1 MNTKEL
7 LSSYIKERTTSL
19 GPFPDIVQKGIDT
32 ISGDV
37 PYKLKLAI
45 TLSELI
51 TFSSHLR
58 KPIQLYD
65 GTLVPTNAIVFAL
78 SASGTSK
85 DKSLNTLR
93 KSLSTAYDSLE
104 DCRKQYAQ
112 EKAVKMAILD
122 GAGEADWQRY
132 YAPPKPL
139 QAGLGTVEGLMHH
152 FADISEVPLGAG
164 SITTS
169 EIGSELQNN
178 GAITDIIMTVSV
190 AYDLGNIPPKI
201 VKSQENQT
209 KAVKSLPVNALFFG
223 SQDALLYNNE
233 IKTKFKMV
241 FNTQLARRSIFTFTP
256 EQPYKLEID
265 SIDQLYQMRE
275 EERNRVLKAQ
285 TKLNSFTAHLV
296 ENTTATPL
304 PISDDANKLFDV
316 YLELNSIISDEMSNK
331 YPIAKL
337 SRKHKQWLA
346 LKLAGSYAILSQ
358 EDTLTEQTYA
368 YAINTVEMLS
378 PMLQEFEKELVKEP
392 YEQLAD
398 MCGHKSQDGEY
409 FLSLH
414 ELRKLGYVYGTGS
427 TKAKVEELCVLA
439 NSYDEAGAYT
449 VHENGIQYKEIVK
462 TDIVGVS
469 YIIFDED
476 QTKDK
481 SGQALKDYMQRNATE
496 GYVFYETNFEELQ
509 LLLEENAAYSS
520 FAFKD
525 GYRTKENLIGGTKFV
540 VLDID
545 KSQLTDQETHLLLS
559 EYNHYVVRTSDPDN
573 EFKFRTI
580 LELDAIVDV
589 DERMWK
595 CFIQEIA
602 NELGLVIDVLPQ
614 SQIFFSF
621 ANREVLSQLEANKLP
636 TKYLLEQAS
645 LSNRDKPKPARELP
659 DAQKSAQLGDPMET
673 FKYAYHVEPGER
685 SVKMYRALAHAI
697 DLGAD
702 GDYLKQ
708 LANEINESWMDKLDE
723 DRLQRTLLKPALRRI
738 GE

>member
-1 MNTKEL
+1 MDTKTL
-7 LSSYIKERTTSL
+7 LDGYIRERTGKL

-85 DKSLNTLR
+85 DKSLNTIR
-93 KSLSTAYDSLE
+93 KSLGTAYDSLE
-104 DCRKQYAQ
+104 EVRVDYARD
-112 EKAVKMAILD
+112 KAEKMAILD
-122 GAGEADWQRY
+122 GAGKEHWQRY
-132 YAPPKPL
+132 YQPPKPL

-164 SITTS
+164 SLTTS

-178 GAITDIIMTVSV
+178 GAITDIIKTISV

-201 VKSQENQT
+201 VKSTENQT
-209 KAVKSLPVNALFFG
+209 KAVKNLPVNALFFG
-223 SQDALLYNNE
+223 SQDALLYNND

-256 EQPYKLEID
+256 EQPERIDIKTIDELYEI
-265 SIDQLYQMRE
+265 RE
-275 EERNRVLKAQ
+275 KERDRVMKAQ
-285 TKLNSFTAHLV
+285 TNLNAITAHLV
-296 ENTTATPL
+296 ENTSSTPL

-316 YLELNSIISDEMSNK
+316 YLELNSILSEDMSNK
-331 YPIAKL
+331 YPISKL

-346 LKLAGSYAILSQ
+346 LKLAGSYAILNQ
-358 EDTLTEQTYA
+358 EEDISETTYA

-378 PMLQEFEKELVKEP
+378 PMLQDFEKELVKEP

-398 MCGHKSQDGEY
+398 MCNHKSQEGEF

-414 ELRKLGYVYGTGS
+414 ELRKLGYVLGSGS
-427 TKAKVEELCVLA
+427 TKSKVEELCILA
-439 NSYDEAGAYT
+439 NSYDADGSYT
-449 VHENGIQYKEIVK
+449 VHESGIQYKKLIK

-469 YIIFDED
+469 HKIFDTEL
-476 QTKDK
+476 T
-481 SGQALKDYMQRNATE
+481 GQALKDFMQRNATE
-496 GYVFYETNFEELQ
+496 GYEFYETDFAEIE

-520 FAFKD
+520 FAFQD
-525 GYRTKENLIGGTKFV
+525 GYRKKENLIGGTKFV

-545 KSQLTDQETHLLLS
+545 KSQLTDQEAHLLLH
-559 EYNHYVVRTSDPDN
+559 EFNHYIARTSDPEN

-580 LELDAIVDV
+580 LELDAIVDI

-595 CFIQEIA
+595 AFIQEIA
-602 NELGLVIDVLPQ
+602 HELGLVIDVLPQ

-621 ANREVLSQLEANKLP
+621 KDREILKQLDGRPLS
-636 TKYLLEQAS
+636 TKHLLERAA
-645 LSNRDKPKPARELP
+645 LATRDKPKPASQLP
-659 DAQKSAQLGDPMET
+659 ETAKTAQLQDPMET
-673 FKYAYHVEPGER
+673 FNYAFAAEPGER

-702 GDYLKQ
+702 GAYLKQ
-708 LANEINESWMDKLDE
+708 LASEINSSWMDPMHE

>member
-1 MNTKEL
+1 MSTYDL
-7 LSSYIKERTTSL
+7 LNDYITERTSKL

-93 KSLSTAYDSLE
+93 KSLATAYEALE
-104 DCRKQYAQ
+104 ETRKQYAR
-112 EKAVKMAILD
+112 EKAERHALLD
-122 GAGEADWQRY
+122 GAEREDWQRY
-132 YAPPKPL
+132 YQAPKPL

-152 FADISEVPLGAG
+152 FADIGENPMGAG
-164 SITTS
+164 SLTTS

-178 GAITDIIMTVSV
+178 GAITDIIKTISV

-201 VKSQENQT
+201 VKSTEHQT
-209 KAVKSLPVNALFFG
+209 KAIKNLPVNALFFG
-223 SQDALLYNNE
+223 SQDALLYNND

-256 EQPYKLEID
+256 ENPARAEIS
-265 SIDQLYQMRE
+265 SIDELYEIRE
-275 EERNRVLKAQ
+275 KERHRVLAAQ
-285 TKLNSFTAHLV
+285 AKLNSITAHLV
-296 ENTTATPL
+296 ENTNNLPL

-316 YLELNSIISDEMSNK
+316 YMELNSILSEEMSNK
-331 YPIAKL
+331 YPISKL

-346 LKLAGSYAILSQ
+346 LKLSGSYAILNQ
-358 EDTLTEQTYA
+358 EQEITEQTYA
-368 YAINTVEMLS
+368 YAINTIEMLS
-378 PMLQEFEKELVKEP
+378 PMLTEFEKELVKEP

-398 MCGHKSQDGEY
+398 MCRYKSQDGEY

-414 ELRKLGYVYGTGS
+414 DLRKLGYIHGQGS
-427 TKAKVEELCVLA
+427 SKSKVEELCILA
-439 NSYDEAGAYT
+439 NSYDNEGSYT
-449 VHENGIQYKEIVK
+449 VHENGIQYQELVI

-469 YIIFDED
+469 YIIFNTDLEG
-476 QTKDK
+476 KE
-481 SGQALKDYMQRNATE
+481 LKEYMQRNATE
-496 GYVFYETNFEELQ
+496 GYNFYETDFNEIE
-509 LLLEENAAYSS
+509 LLLQENAAYSS
-520 FAFKD
+520 FAFEG
-525 GYRTKENLIGGTKFV
+525 GYRNKDNLRGGTKFV
-540 VLDID
+540 ILDID
-545 KSQLTDQETHLLLS
+545 KSQLTDNEAHLLLHD
-559 EYNHYVVRTSDPDN
+559 YNHYIVRTSDPDN
-573 EFKFRTI
+573 QFKFRTI
-580 LELDAIVDV
+580 LELDALVDI
-589 DERMWK
+589 DEFMWK
-595 CFIQEIA
+595 AFIQEIA
-602 NELGLVIDVLPQ
+602 NELGLIIDILPQ

-621 ANREVLSQLEANKLP
+621 KNRTILKQTEGKCLP
-636 TKYLLEQAS
+636 TKHLLERAA
-645 LSNRDKPKPARELP
+645 LAARDKPKPARQLP
-659 DAQKSAQLGDPMET
+659 DSTKVQQLQNPMDT
-673 FKYAYHVEPGER
+673 FHYAYAAEPGER

-702 GDYLKQ
+702 GTYLKE
-708 LANEINESWMDKLDE
+708 LAKEINSSWIDPMDE
-723 DRLQRTLLKPALRRI
+723 ARLQRTLLKPALRRI